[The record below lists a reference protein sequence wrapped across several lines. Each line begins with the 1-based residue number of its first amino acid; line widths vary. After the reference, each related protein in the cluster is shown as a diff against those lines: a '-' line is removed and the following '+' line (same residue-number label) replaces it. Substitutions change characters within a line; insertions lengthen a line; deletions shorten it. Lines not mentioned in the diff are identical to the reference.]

1 MAEEQ
6 EKEEQEFNDWLES
19 VVLVDD
25 EGMPLTPVLVVDE
38 DEGED
43 GAIEE

>member
-1 MAEEQ
+1 MAEKQ

-25 EGMPLTPVLVVDE
+25 EGMPLAPVLVVDE

-43 GAIEE
+43 GATEE